1 MISKWLVRTLIFE
14 NFIEFTDVL
23 CRLKYTEFL
32 LGKKIRNFILFYSGK
47 SELTFE
53 DILQI
58 LDEQWTIVHND
69 RDALRQALEKF
80 DDTQEG
86 YIEIDRFRT
95 IMSTL
100 GEPLTDEELDA
111 FIQLG
116 LNDDQTKINID
127 CKI

>member
-1 MISKWLVRTLIFE
+1 VFSTNHKIQNFLI
-14 NFIEFTDVL
+14 
-23 CRLKYTEFL
+23 
-32 LGKKIRNFILFYSGK
+32 SGK
-47 SELTFE
+47 SELTFD

-69 RDALRQALEKF
+69 RDALRRALEKF
-80 DDTQEG
+80 DDKQEG
-86 YIEIDRFRT
+86 YIDIDRFRT
-95 IMSTL
+95 LMSTL